1 MGEEDPL
8 AEFRKSS
15 RHHRAETRASGTLI
29 LSPSMSVLNF
39 QPVAR
44 RALDVAAE
52 NNLRFKT
59 HTLRGRRGEELY
71 DLIIIYS

>member
-29 LSPSMSVLNF
+29 LSPMSVLNF

-59 HTLRGRRGEELY
+59 HTVRGRRGEELY